1 MYVGAFFDVSNSAIN
16 IIDYCF
22 DLLLHFCVQSSFF
35 LLLSID

>member
-22 DLLLHFCVQSSFF
+22 DLLLHLCVQSSFC